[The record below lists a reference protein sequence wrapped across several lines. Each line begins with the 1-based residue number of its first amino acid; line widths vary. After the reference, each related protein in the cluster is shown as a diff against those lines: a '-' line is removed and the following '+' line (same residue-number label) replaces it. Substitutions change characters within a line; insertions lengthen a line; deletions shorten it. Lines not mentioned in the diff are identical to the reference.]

1 MKGKK
6 SAFYN
11 GLRHFFEKS
20 IFSVREHVV
29 ICFLSLI
36 IELWNRIFFLELW
49 NRILSLSSL
58 DSKEYNIFSLELWNR
73 IFFLLSLGSNG
84 ERTGWWDT
92 PLFLSLYAFWKVII
106 VCVLVLFPVML
117 ILYIILWFLLVKNIR
132 KLKGIDQQR
141 GKITDQKDRYK
152 ESVNW
157 KMDDILV
164 MIFVF
169 VLMCVTLVVACIPMM
184 ILELYYGVFKQVRT
198 YRCLRKELK
207 NVLQEQDTAFEKS

>member
-1 MKGKK
+1 M
-6 SAFYN
+6 
-11 GLRHFFEKS
+11 
-20 IFSVREHVV
+20 
-29 ICFLSLI
+29 
-36 IELWNRIFFLELW
+36 
-49 NRILSLSSL
+49 
-58 DSKEYNIFSLELWNR
+58 
-73 IFFLLSLGSNG
+73 
-84 ERTGWWDT
+84 
-92 PLFLSLYAFWKVII
+92 
-106 VCVLVLFPVML
+106 
-117 ILYIILWFLLVKNIR
+117 VKNIR
-132 KLKGIDQQR
+132 KLKGINQQR

>member
-1 MKGKK
+1 MKGKNSAFY

-11 GLRHFFEKS
+11 ELRHFFEKS
-20 IFSVREHVV
+20 IFSMRERVV

-58 DSKEYNIFSLELWNR
+58 DSKEYSIFSLELWNK

-117 ILYIILWFLLVKNIR
+117 ILYITLWFLLRKNTQ
-132 KLKGIDQQR
+132 KLKEINQQR

-152 ESVNW
+152 KGDRE
-157 KMDDILV
+157 KRGDILV

-198 YRCLRKELK
+198 YRRMRRLLK
-207 NVLQEQDTAFEKS
+207 RVR